1 MLHKRGCIEFPQKRK
16 KKHTLKLH
24 RLFLK
29 PELIKHSFTPQIQVL
44 NKSPSKFAYKY
55 KNKDITPKNSYL
67 RRPKNWR
74 FFHFKCQKVLEFSPF
89 AIDMLL
95 LHIQTLW
102 ILTHKKNILLLHSLI
117 TTYEKQKYVSDVTS
131 VISCFWEWQIFSVNT
146 GSSKPCTKTTLNKN
160 FLTF

>member
-1 MLHKRGCIEFPQKRK
+1 MGTLKLMPKYKNLAHCFINEGALRK

-74 FFHFKCQKVLEFSPF
+74 FFHFKCPNVLEFSPF

-95 LHIQTLW
+95 LHIQTILGMN
-102 ILTHKKNILLLHSLI
+102 LTHIKKNILLLHFLI
-117 TTYEKQKYVSDVTS
+117 TTHEKRKYVSDHTRPQTGWSQCSSGTS
-131 VISCFWEWQIFSVNT
+131 S
-146 GSSKPCTKTTLNKN
+146 
-160 FLTF
+160 